1 MGDRDSA
8 IDYFDGCPILKE
20 SIDALTEVLGLSHA
34 LCKANVGEVTKS
46 RSDQVEDWMLV
57 FSYVGVMVYVTQ

>member
-20 SIDALTEVLGLSHA
+20 SIDALTEVLRLSHA
-34 LCKANVGEVTKS
+34 LCEATVVEVTKS